1 MEFLIYAEDKPDSL
15 HIRQA
20 AREDHL
26 AWLKAPSNVK
36 LLTAGPWLDD
46 EGVMRGSLLIVE
58 ADNKGVVTDWLSND
72 PYKAAGLTAAVT
84 VKAYK
89 WVIGRPV
96 DKT

>member
-1 MEFLIYAEDKPDSL
+1 MEFIVYAEDKADSL

-26 AWLKAPSNVK
+26 AWLKAPSDVK
-36 LLTAGPWLDD
+36 LLIAGPWLDD

-58 ADNKGVVTDWLSND
+58 ADSKDSVLSWLAND
-72 PYKAAGLTAAVT
+72 PYKATGLTASVM

-89 WVIGRPV
+89 WVIGKP
-96 DKT
+96 

>member
-1 MEFLIYAEDKPDSL
+1 MDFIIYAEDRPDSL

-26 AWLKAPSNVK
+26 AWLKAPSDVK

-46 EGVMRGSLLIVE
+46 AGVMRGSLLIVE
-58 ADNKGVVTDWLSND
+58 ATDKQTVLDWLAGD
-72 PYKAAGLTAAVT
+72 PYKAAGLTGSVR

-89 WVIGRPV
+89 WVIGRPG
-96 DKT
+96 

>member
-1 MEFLIYAEDKPDSL
+1 MEFIVYAEDKADSL

-36 LLTAGPWLDD
+36 LLIAGPWLDD

-58 ADNKGVVTDWLSND
+58 ADNKQTVLDWLAND
-72 PYKAAGLTAAVT
+72 PYKAAGLTAT
-84 VKAYK
+84 IMVKAYK
-89 WVIGRPV
+89 WVIGKMP
-96 DKT
+96 